1 MISIIVPV
9 HNTEAYLD
17 QCVKSLV
24 NQTYTDLEILLIDD
38 SSTDGSGAIID
49 KWAEAD
55 SRVRAVHNR
64 ENLGV
69 SRSRNIGLE
78 LARGEYIAFVDS
90 DDFLDPLMY
99 ERLLALLEENKADV
113 VVSSW
118 NQFVGEKTETIKYLP
133 VDMIVCSGKEALAY
147 CMPRIGTGSV
157 FYNMTIWDKLYRREA
172 LFDQAGNAILFNP
185 SFSYCEDTLWQTMIL
200 RQAAKVVLSDEAY
213 YYYRRSRPGNARSG
227 LQQTTKHTVSAV
239 TAYLE
244 IFRILRIDENA
255 CSACAL
261 QMSLQRRILGM
272 RVSRQC
278 KDREVYRFC
287 VKGFWRDL
295 FLWGH
300 LEKSLYGIKW
310 MLKKIIQYVFIR
322 FGLMRLLPY

>member
-55 SRVRAVHNR
+55 SRIRAVHNQ

-69 SRSRNIGLE
+69 SRSRNIGLN

-99 ERLLALLEENKADV
+99 ERLLALLEENEADIAV
-113 VVSSW
+113 TAWYNLTDS
-118 NQFVGEKTETIKYLP
+118 NAEKVQYLP
-133 VDMIVCSGKEALAY
+133 EEQLVCHGQKALTL
-147 CMPRIGTGSV
+147 CMPKIGNGS
-157 FYNMTIWDKLYRREA
+157 YNMRIWNKLYRKVS
-172 LFDQAGNAILFNP
+172 LFDNEGNEILFNP

-200 RQAAKVVLSDEAY
+200 RQAVKVVLSNEAY

-310 MLKKIIQYVFIR
+310 MLKKIIQYIFIR

>member
-55 SRVRAVHNR
+55 SRIRAVHNR

-147 CMPRIGTGSV
+147 CMPRIGAGSV
-157 FYNMTIWDKLYRREA
+157 FYNMTIWDKLYRRDA
-172 LFDQAGNAILFNP
+172 LFDQAGNAILFDQ
-185 SFSYCEDTLWQTMIL
+185 SLTYCEDTLWQSQVL
-200 RQAAKVVLSDEAY
+200 ERAKTVLLCNEAY
-213 YYYRRSRPGNARSG
+213 YYYRRWRPGNARTN
-227 LQQTTKHTVSAV
+227 LYITTKNSISAV
-239 TAYLE
+239 HSYQKIYQFLKDDRNKCA
-244 IFRILRIDENA
+244 NN
-255 CSACAL
+255 AL

-287 VKGFWRDL
+287 VKGFWRDR